1 MAGTWDGQDHNQ
13 CNQEGHLQ
21 DVPLHGHVE
30 LCEIDANFNWG
41 RFRGVSVKCGGGNL
55 RLIAGHRTERLAEI
69 EVALVAEINLRGETI
84 KGSFLSS
91 GHCID
96 QFLKVNFMAEMNL
109 KFRGE
114 RLKASY

>member
-1 MAGTWDGQDHNQ
+1 MAGTWDGQDHNH

-30 LCEIDANFNWG
+30 LCQIDANFNWR
-41 RFRGVSVKCGGGNL
+41 RFWGVSVKCGGGNF

-84 KGSFLSS
+84 KLSIRALHRS
-91 GHCID
+91 VFES
-96 QFLKVNFMAEMNL
+96 QFHGGDEPEV
-109 KFRGE
+109 
-114 RLKASY
+114 